1 MRDDLPLYA
10 RHRIRPFGVNPAS
23 AESHA
28 GYAERLRLPFPLLSD
43 PGLTVARAYGAV
55 RPDGLTVARS
65 VVLIEQDGTVAY
77 SQAGAP
83 GSALVLQAVRGT

>member
-10 RHRIRPFGVNPAS
+10 RHSIRPFGVNPAS

-28 GYAERLRLPFPLLSD
+28 GYAERLRLTFPLLSD
-43 PGLTVARAYGAV
+43 PGLTIARAYGAI
-55 RPDGLTVARS
+55 RPDGLTIARS
-65 VVLIEQDGTVAY
+65 VVLIEQDGSVVY

-83 GSALVLQAVRGT
+83 GAGIVLEALR